1 MASWVRLWLTLLEFF
16 ILRSVN
22 SKLSGIG
29 LMWRVPSASLYVRSR
44 ELALLTVLGLKR
56 LLSVLAKSCKGSCTD
71 RELCLPAK
79 LEEMFKV
86 PSKIPRG

>member
-1 MASWVRLWLTLLEFF
+1 MADIACIVDVEISELKVVWDWADVGAPGVSLE
-16 ILRSVN
+16 
-22 SKLSGIG
+22 
-29 LMWRVPSASLYVRSR
+29 VRSR

-86 PSKIPRG
+86 PSKISRG

>member
-1 MASWVRLWLTLLEFF
+1 MADIACIVDVEISELKVVWDWADVGAPGVSLE
-16 ILRSVN
+16 
-22 SKLSGIG
+22 
-29 LMWRVPSASLYVRSR
+29 VRSR

-86 PSKIPRG
+86 PSKVSRG